1 MSNGCCGGS
10 CACGQGLK
18 IETNSASAEKSENF
32 SAAEVEEPIFES
44 HNINNPELNVWR
56 TPQIYPLT
64 DGAIND

>member
-1 MSNGCCGGS
+1 MN
-10 CACGQGLK
+10 
-18 IETNSASAEKSENF
+18 EYSASAKNSENF

-64 DGAIND
+64 DGATNE